1 MSTPTVS
8 SLLDLSDQ
16 VALITGANRG
26 IGKAIATLFA
36 QAGARLALVARTA
49 DTLEAVAA
57 DLRGGHP
64 AAAGKEET
72 VLALPADVA
81 IEAQV
86 EDAVQSTVDTW
97 GRVDI
102 LVNNAGLISS
112 GPIWEID
119 PTDWERV
126 IGANLTG
133 TYLCSRAVVAHM
145 REEKSGC
152 IVNIASISAQTGGVS
167 GGAHYTASKGGVL
180 ALTKTLARDLAPFG
194 VTVNSISPGQIDAD
208 PNLLTPEQRE
218 HVMGLIPLGRLG
230 EPEEIAYAALFLAS
244 PMARYITGTTLDVNG
259 GILKR

>member
-1 MSTPTVS
+1 LSTPAIS
-8 SLLDLSDQ
+8 SLLDLSGQ
-16 VALITGANRG
+16 VAIITGANRG

-49 DTLEAVAA
+49 DTLEEVAA
-57 DLRGGHP
+57 GLRRTHP
-64 AAAGKEET
+64 AAAREEET

-86 EDAVQSTVDTW
+86 EEAVQRTVDTW

-112 GPIWEID
+112 GPVWEIV
-119 PTDWERV
+119 PADWERV

-133 TYLCSRAVVAHM
+133 VYLCSRAVIPHL
-145 REEKSGC
+145 REAKQGS
-152 IVNIASISAQTGGVS
+152 IVNISSISAQTGGVS

-180 ALTKTLARDLAPFG
+180 ALTKGLARDLAPFG
-194 VTVNSISPGQIDAD
+194 ITVNSIAPGQIDAD

-230 EPEEIAYAALFLAS
+230 EPEEIAYTALFLVS
-244 PMARYITGTTLDVNG
+244 SMARYITGTTIDVNG